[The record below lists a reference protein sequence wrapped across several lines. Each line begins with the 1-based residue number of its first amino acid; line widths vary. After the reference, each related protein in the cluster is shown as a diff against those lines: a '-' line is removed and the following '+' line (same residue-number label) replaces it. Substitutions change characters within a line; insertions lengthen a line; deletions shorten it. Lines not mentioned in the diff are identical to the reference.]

1 MKQKAER
8 TVLGKVGRRV
18 ERQAK
23 MLYSITDSLR
33 ISIIHQFNMVTT
45 LYSSSVQIR
54 ASTRDSLKEK

>member
-1 MKQKAER
+1 MKQKAEK

-33 ISIIHQFNMVTT
+33 ISIIRQFNMVTT

>member
-1 MKQKAER
+1 MKQKAEK

-23 MLYSITDSLR
+23 MLYFITDSLR
-33 ISIIHQFNMVTT
+33 ISIIRQFNMVTT